1 VVPDLGLLTLSVHL
15 SDDLI
20 KVGISVHGLPERL
33 TVLGVVSTTVVLLSA
48 VVDEWDTTTSQRED
62 DSVAELGVTA
72 TVIVEETRVIVVVN
86 EKTKSI
92 NVLEVGLFSVV
103 TLLEVSHVLTAT
115 KDVADGIVHRVVE
128 KSGDGTL
135 VRSDVSRVAVEA
147 LTHLENTSSLAK
159 LRPEVFR
166 NLRNGVNSKTIEA
179 IGINHKFDPVL
190 ELATDVIVRLI
201 KIRQV
206 SKSAVFNLPLV
217 VPVVNL
223 AVVVVVVGLV
233 ER

>member
-1 VVPDLGLLTLSVHL
+1 MVPDLRLLTLSVHL

-20 KVGISVHGLPERL
+20 KVGISVHGLPERF
-33 TVLGVVSTTVVLLSA
+33 TVLGVVSTTVVLLST

-62 DSVAELGVTA
+62 DSVAELGVAA
-72 TVIVEETRVIVVVN
+72 TVVVEETRVIVVVN
-86 EKTKSI
+86 EETKSI
-92 NVLEVGLFSVV
+92 DVLEVGLFSVV
-103 TLLEVSHVLTAT
+103 ALLEVSHVLTAT
-115 KDVADGIVHRVVE
+115 KDIADGVVHGVVE
-128 KSGDGTL
+128 KGGDGTL

-147 LTHLENTSSLAK
+147 LAHLENTSSLAK

-166 NLRNGVNSKTIEA
+166 NLGDGINSKTVEA

-190 ELATDVIVRLI
+190 ELATDVVVRLI